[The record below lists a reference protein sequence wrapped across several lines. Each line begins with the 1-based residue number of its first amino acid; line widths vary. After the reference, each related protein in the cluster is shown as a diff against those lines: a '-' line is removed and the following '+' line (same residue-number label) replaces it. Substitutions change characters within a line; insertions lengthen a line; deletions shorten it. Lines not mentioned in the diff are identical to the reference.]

1 MPWQGNSPQVQ
12 WNTLRGLQ
20 AADIGW
26 RLLDSQA
33 EIADALAQLERSP
46 LARHYLEL
54 PLMWRVLRS
63 LQTGVT
69 PQNTAACGTML
80 LRGLMAGL
88 FLRRFET
95 SEPVGIAA

>member
-1 MPWQGNSPQVQ
+1 VQ